1 MLTSVLESALFS
13 LRRIYACELERE
25 VSFTA
30 ESKDRVKSI
39 GPLAWIL
46 NIETV
51 DVFVFPF

>member
-39 GPLAWIL
+39 GPLVWIL

-51 DVFVFPF
+51 DVFIFPF